1 MPCILRFLGDHLDVT
16 SLQATSPV
24 EPCHYYRKGDPVSN
38 RPNARTCITSGVH
51 IVASSADFSDPWAQ
65 HDETLAFC
73 RLHHSTLL
81 EMRNAPGVERL
92 QVDYGI
98 EMRNDLLQEDS
109 FSEELL
115 QELASLRAYLTLS
128 QYPPMARHTRAG
140 KYRRIHRGRPWARSR

>member
-16 SLQATSPV
+16 SLHATSPI

-81 EMRNAPGVERL
+81 EMRN
-92 QVDYGI
+92 
-98 EMRNDLLQEDS
+98 DLLQEDS